1 MKITAEAI
9 YQWIYRQEYDFDEA
23 GVKIDLRKCLIR
35 ARKKR
40 GLKRKAVKS
49 KIKERVSIHAR
60 PVTINQRIE
69 FGHYEGDLI
78 FNSGSQSM
86 NILTLTERTTRY
98 TIMIRNDNKRSE
110 TVIDAL
116 SNYVKKT
123 GVNIKSITF
132 DNGSEFTEHLKL
144 KAIGIETYFCDP
156 GSPWQKGTC
165 ENLNGVSRRYLPFDM
180 AAQSITDRI
189 VIAANKAINN
199 IPRQILG
206 FMTASEAFSEIIAK
220 QEGRSC

>member
-9 YQWIYRQEYDFDEA
+9 YQWIYREPHHCSED
-23 GVKIDLRKCLIR
+23 GTSMDLRKCLIR

-40 GLKRKAVKS
+40 GMQRKISKS

-60 PVTINQRIE
+60 PDNINKRVE

-78 FNSGSQSM
+78 FNEVSQSM
-86 NILTLTERTTRY
+86 NVLTLTERTTRY

-116 SNYVKKT
+116 IRYVKET
-123 GVNIKSITF
+123 GIVIKSITF

-144 KAIGIETYFCDP
+144 KAIGILTYFCDP
-156 GSPWQKGTC
+156 GSPWQKGSC
-165 ENLNGVSRRYLPFDM
+165 ENLNGASRRYLPFDM
-180 AAQSITDRI
+180 PAHIITDSL
-189 VIAANKAINN
+189 VKIANEAINN
-199 IPRQILG
+199 IPREILRLRPVI
-206 FMTASEAFSEIIAK
+206 FQTKML
-220 QEGRSC
+220 R